1 MKKETSSKN
10 NLKRSIMKKLILS
23 AVIILG
29 GLSVQA
35 SIPAETTVN
44 SVIIQDEYT
53 EVTADAIPAAVKSTV
68 EKSFPNTKLEKA
80 YKNAK
85 NEYKLEISSGDKKYT
100 VFTDASGNIIKK

>member
-1 MKKETSSKN
+1 M
-10 NLKRSIMKKLILS
+10 RKLILS
-23 AVIILG
+23 AAIILG

-35 SIPAETTVN
+35 AILHVKNSNVN
-44 SVIIQDEYT
+44 SFLFQDEYT
-53 EVTADAIPAAVKSTV
+53 EVASDAVPAAVKSTA
-68 EKSFPNTKLEKA
+68 EKSFPNTKLEKV

>member
-1 MKKETSSKN
+1 
-10 NLKRSIMKKLILS
+10 MKKLILS
-23 AVIILG
+23 AAIILG

-35 SIPAETTVN
+35 SIREGTISAIN

-53 EVTADAIPAAVKSTV
+53 EVASDAVPAAVKSTV

-85 NEYKLEISSGDKKYT
+85 NEYKLEISSGEKKYT
-100 VFTDASGNIIKK
+100 IFTDASGNIIKK

>member
-1 MKKETSSKN
+1 
-10 NLKRSIMKKLILS
+10 MKKLILS
-23 AVIILG
+23 AAIILG

-35 SIPAETTVN
+35 ATPPETISTAKF
-44 SVIIQDEYT
+44 ITIQDEYT
-53 EVTADAIPAAVKSTV
+53 EVAADAVPDAVKSTI

-80 YKNAK
+80 YKNEK

>member
-1 MKKETSSKN
+1 M
-10 NLKRSIMKKLILS
+10 RKLILS
-23 AVIILG
+23 AAIVLG

-35 SIPAETTVN
+35 AIPHVKNSNVN
-44 SVIIQDEYT
+44 SFLFQDEYT
-53 EVTADAIPAAVKSTV
+53 EVASDAVPAAVKSTA
-68 EKSFPNTKLEKA
+68 EKSFPNTKLEKV